1 MHLILFKI
9 VSIIAL
15 TLNNKIIS
23 KNLKFKL
30 LNISNQIIKI
40 IFKINYKMKKVR
52 VISNNRMQRIKIN
65 NKIKII

>member
-40 IFKINYKMKKVR
+40 IFKINYKKKKVR
-52 VISNNRMQRIKIN
+52 VISNNRIQRMKIN
-65 NKIKII
+65 NKFKII

>member
-52 VISNNRMQRIKIN
+52 VISNNRMQRMKIN